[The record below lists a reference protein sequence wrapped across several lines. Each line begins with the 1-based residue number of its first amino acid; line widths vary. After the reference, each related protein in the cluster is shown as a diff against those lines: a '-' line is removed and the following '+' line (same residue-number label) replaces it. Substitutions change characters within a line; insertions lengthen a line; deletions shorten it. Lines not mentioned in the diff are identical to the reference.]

1 LKESF
6 LELFHIERDRD
17 ALVAG
22 LMLAHND
29 EVHWD
34 MSIIKLVHAWE
45 VDNVSSLLNALYSTR
60 RSWGAEDKCV
70 CVPLKRQYF
79 EVIIFYNVLLP
90 KLTTLSFGRVY
101 EDRRFP

>member
-1 LKESF
+1 VGDGSWTQFWHDTWCGDRSLKESF
-6 LELFHIERDRD
+6 PELFHIERDRD

-34 MSIIKLVHAWE
+34 MSIIKLVHDWE
-45 VDNVSSLLNALYSTR
+45 VDTVSSLLNALYFTR

-70 CVPLKRQYF
+70 CVPSKRWSF
-79 EVIIFYNVLLP
+79 EVIIFY
-90 KLTTLSFGRVY
+90 
-101 EDRRFP
+101 